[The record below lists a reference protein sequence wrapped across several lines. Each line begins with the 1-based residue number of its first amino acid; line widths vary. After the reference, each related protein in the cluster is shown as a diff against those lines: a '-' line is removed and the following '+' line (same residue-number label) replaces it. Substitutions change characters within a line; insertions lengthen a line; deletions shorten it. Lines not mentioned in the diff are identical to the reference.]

1 MITDGGGRPID
12 GGTGEYVT
20 DSSGRIQISGIAPG
34 TTVMAR
40 EVKTASG
47 YALNG
52 MPKSMEVQV
61 GAANALTFYDEP
73 LSVLVIKK
81 YIEGTANEPL
91 SGVAFKVTDGG
102 GANVGT
108 SDGVFY
114 TDSAGEIRIENLEA
128 GTVIKAQEIK
138 PWTVLCWTEL
148 QKIF

>member
-1 MITDGGGRPID
+1 MTFADVPKQTITITKYVAGTTTPLPGVTFLITDGGGRPID

-20 DSSGRIQISGIAPG
+20 DASGRIAISGIVPG
-34 TTVMAR
+34 TTVIAR
-40 EVKTASG
+40 EVRTASG

-52 MPKSMEVQV
+52 APQSMEVQV

-73 LSVLVIKK
+73 LSVLVIRK

-108 SDGVFY
+108 SDGV
-114 TDSAGEIRIENLEA
+114 GQRRGN
-128 GTVIKAQEIK
+128 
-138 PWTVLCWTEL
+138 PH
-148 QKIF
+148 